1 MGQPSKIVTG
11 EGKKNQQGKISLS
24 VCDRFTGH
32 CKTERLCAETIIS
45 LLDYFCLTFL

>member
-11 EGKKNQQGKISLS
+11 EGKKESGKISLS
-24 VCDRFTGH
+24 LCDSFTGH
-32 CKTERLCAETIIS
+32 CKIERLSSEMIIS